1 MRRRGAPRRL
11 RRARYPPAGL
21 RQRGPVADRL
31 HRWLRQSPQG
41 APAHRR
47 SGGCRGSR
55 GAHIVYTFGD
65 CCGHHQ
71 RRLGAGTPSDG
82 AGHCGLRGAVHVP
95 AQQHLLRERHGDA
108 HDGARDR
115 DHRDVYPRRPPR
127 TRGPGTTTRERQRP
141 FSARRGTKGHEGARR
156 GTKAPFTNSGRRPPT
171 AMRTGPRRSRERAAG
186 TLLTSKSAR
195 SRRRLPCRAPG
206 CPLAWSSSSSASTA
220 RWLDASS
227 TSRRR
232 TWRSWSS
239 VSRIAVLDEACCVT
253 GVALPI
259 DGGYAIK
266 RTPGDNTFHVVQF
279 WIHGL
284 SSSGAN
290 SRPCFSI
297 VYRRSRLPSG
307 SSTTINHACTAVM
320 TGECTMFRCV
330 RNSSH

>member
-156 GTKAPFTNSGRRPPT
+156 RTKGHEGAIYELGSPT
-171 AMRTGPRRSRERAAG
+171 TYGYADGAAEISR
-186 TLLTSKSAR
+186 
-195 SRRRLPCRAPG
+195 
-206 CPLAWSSSSSASTA
+206 
-220 RWLDASS
+220 ASS
-227 TSRRR
+227 RDVTHIE
-232 TWRSWSS
+232 
-239 VSRIAVLDEACCVT
+239 VSEEQAQ
-253 GVALPI
+253 VA
-259 DGGYAIK
+259 
-266 RTPGDNTFHVVQF
+266 
-279 WIHGL
+279 
-284 SSSGAN
+284 
-290 SRPCFSI
+290 
-297 VYRRSRLPSG
+297 
-307 SSTTINHACTAVM
+307 M
-320 TGECTMFRCV
+320 
-330 RNSSH
+330 

>member
-1 MRRRGAPRRL
+1 MEAGVRTSSTPSVTAADTTSVVLVRAHRPTELAIAASGVPYTFLRNNTYFENDMGTLMMALATGTIATSTRGGRLAPAARGRL
-11 RRARYPPAGL
+11 RASGS
-21 RQRGPVADRL
+21 G
-31 HRWLRQSPQG
+31 
-41 APAHRR
+41 R
-47 SGGCRGSR
+47 S
-55 GAHIVYTFGD
+55 
-65 CCGHHQ
+65 
-71 RRLGAGTPSDG
+71 
-82 AGHCGLRGAVHVP
+82 
-95 AQQHLLRERHGDA
+95 RHEG
-108 HDGARDR
+108 
-115 DHRDVYPRRPPR
+115 
-127 TRGPGTTTRERQRP
+127 
-141 FSARRGTKGHEGARR
+141 ARRGTKGHEGARR